1 MSESVSLSVSA
12 CNQNEDEDM
21 CIEALAVSRLVILL
35 LNNRFPT
42 KLSAELMAAQ
52 TSRDQLPGKLV
63 SPAFKYALWKFDIFL
78 DVLDG
83 EEVIFDIW
91 APVAF

>member
-1 MSESVSLSVSA
+1 MSMSESVSLSVSEFVSA
-12 CNQNEDEDM
+12 TYTCNQNQDEDM

-42 KLSAELMAAQ
+42 KLSSELMAAQ

-63 SPAFKYALWKFDIFL
+63 SLHLNMPGGNLIFS
-78 DVLDG
+78 
-83 EEVIFDIW
+83 
-91 APVAF
+91 